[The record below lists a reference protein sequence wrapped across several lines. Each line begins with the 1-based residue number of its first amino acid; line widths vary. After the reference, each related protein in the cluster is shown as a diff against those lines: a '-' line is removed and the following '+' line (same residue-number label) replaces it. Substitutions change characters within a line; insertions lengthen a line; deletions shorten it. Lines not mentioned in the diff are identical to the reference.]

1 MKAFGRVSDN
11 LFQKGVD
18 QSSISVGMPNFFG
31 KQGTGP
37 HTNDA
42 WTVNDSRPGGVLS
55 GPWIETNSL
64 LNA

>member
-37 HTNDA
+37 RLKA
-42 WTVNDSRPGGVLS
+42 WWGAEWPLD
-55 GPWIETNSL
+55 
-64 LNA
+64 